1 MSAAPRAR
9 VGIRRRLVPATAVL
23 LAATLVV
30 AACGGSSDD
39 AAGSDSGATTSTA
52 ASASPAA
59 QEGPGTP
66 APQPLP
72 TKTKATISV
81 AFPVEAFAS
90 VYLADVM
97 GEFDK
102 ENLDVEIVQLPANE
116 GIVAL
121 TSGQVDLQ
129 LAGIS
134 AGAFNA
140 VAAETDLQFVANGPS
155 FGEQAEDGLW
165 VRKELLGADGKIDPA
180 KIPGMRIAFG
190 SAGVSTT
197 AAVPVA
203 RWLEQ
208 YDRVLDDVTSVPL
221 GGADMLV
228 ALEQGAVDG
237 SYLNSPMWQQP
248 SVEECCVLL
257 TPRPPLAAS
266 VYTFTGRFLEQH
278 RDVAKALMRAITRTN
293 RTYLAGDYH
302 ADQATMTTLSDV
314 LSTPVDTLSA
324 SPSLSFDPDLG
335 IDASI
340 LEACQAVWLAAG
352 VLDYDEVQPLGDM
365 IDTSVIE
372 EVVQGT

>member
-1 MSAAPRAR
+1 MTAASGSHK
-9 VGIRRRLVPATAVL
+9 GIRRHLLPTTAVL
-23 LAATLVV
+23 LATALVIV
-30 AACGGSSDD
+30 ACGGSSDG
-39 AAGSDSGATTSTA
+39 AAGSDSGPTTTVS
-52 ASASPAA
+52 SAEPVAL
-59 QEGPGTP
+59 QGPGTP

-72 TKTKATISV
+72 AETKATISV

-97 GEFDK
+97 GEFEK

-140 VAAETDLQFVANGPS
+140 IAADTDLQFVANGPT
-155 FGEQAEDGLW
+155 FGDEAEDGLW
-165 VRKELLGADGKIDPA
+165 VRKELLGADGTIDPA

-203 RWLEQ
+203 RWLDR
-208 YDRVLDDVTSVPL
+208 YDRSLDDITSVPL
-221 GGADMLV
+221 GGSDMLV
-228 ALEQGAVDG
+228 ALEQGSVDG
-237 SYLNSPMWQQP
+237 SYLNSPQWQQP
-248 SVEECCVLL
+248 TVKECCVLL

-266 VYTFTGRFLEQH
+266 VYTFTGSFLDEH
-278 RDVAKALMRAITRTN
+278 RDVAKALMRAIVRTN
-293 RTYLAGDYH
+293 RTYLEGDYH
-302 ADQATMTTLSDV
+302 TDQATMTELAEV
-314 LSTPVDTLSA
+314 LSTPIDTLSA
-324 SPSLSFDPDLG
+324 SPSLTFDPDLG

-352 VLDYDEVQPLGDM
+352 VLDYDEVQPLSDM
-365 IDTSVIE
+365 IDTSVVD
-372 EVVQGT
+372 EVLQGG